1 MNVENIPLVKYLG
14 IFRNHDG
21 NLELPFQ
28 EKTESF
34 FQTQHAGS
42 QFTLAETASIDYL
55 QSRFPELIEKTVPV
69 FRSCETKFKQLSK
82 NNIIAFASIDDDIKS
97 KFQEQ
102 LEKKS
107 RANIT
112 IDIKLIDSDGVE
124 TFNGK
129 FNWFVQVTK
138 K

>member
-1 MNVENIPLVKYLG
+1 MKIEQIPLVQHLG
-14 IFRNHDG
+14 IFRNDDK

-28 EKTESF
+28 KKTESF

-55 QSRFPELIEKTVPV
+55 QKIFPKLRENSMPV
-69 FRSCETKFKQLSK
+69 FRSSETKFKQLSK
-82 NNIIAFASIDDDIKS
+82 NNIVAFASITDET
-97 KFQEQ
+97 KFKFEEQ
-102 LEKKS
+102 LDKKS

-112 IDIKLIDSDGVE
+112 IDVKLVDSDGVE

-129 FNWFVQVTK
+129 FNWFIQVT
-138 K
+138 